1 MRAWQIAI
9 VVAIAG
15 VLGWGLV
22 GFSSDRKT
30 LERAL
35 AELSQKTEKLRSENR
50 ELEDRLVYLTDPR
63 NLVKELKSQFN
74 YREEGE
80 KLVIIVPATASST
93 ATTTLPGSA
102 GGR

>member
-1 MRAWQIAI
+1 MRVWQIAI
-9 VVAIAG
+9 IVVIAG

-35 AELSQKTEKLRSENR
+35 ADLSQKTEKLRSENR
-50 ELEDRLVYLTDPR
+50 ELEDRLVYLNHPR

-80 KLVIIVPATASST
+80 KLVIIVPSVVSSSAS
-93 ATTTLPGSA
+93 TTLP
-102 GGR
+102 